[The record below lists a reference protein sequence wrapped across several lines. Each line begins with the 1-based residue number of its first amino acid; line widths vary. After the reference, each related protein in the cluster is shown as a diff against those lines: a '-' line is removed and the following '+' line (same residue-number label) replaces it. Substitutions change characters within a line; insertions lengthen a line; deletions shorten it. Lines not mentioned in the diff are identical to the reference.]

1 MIKLIVGLG
10 NPGKKYENN
19 RHNLGFKFVDFLQD
33 KFPNHKYLKP
43 QDFMNNSGL
52 SVAKEAKFYKINPDE
67 IFVVHDDLDIEVGE
81 YRLQFDRGSAG
92 HNGIKSI
99 VEHLNTQAFWR
110 LRLGIGRPTDTNILP
125 EDYVLMN
132 LSKAD
137 FATLFQVFEKIL
149 ANPDFQ
155 KLLGH

>member
-10 NPGKKYENN
+10 NPGKKYSKN
-19 RHNLGFKFVDFLQD
+19 RHNLGFLFVDFLQP
-33 KFPNHKYLKP
+33 KFPDLKYLQP

-52 SVAKEAKFYKINPDE
+52 SVAKEAQYYKLKPEE
-67 IFVVHDDLDIEVGE
+67 ILVVHDDLDIEMGE

-99 VEHLNTQAFWR
+99 VEHLHTQAFWR
-110 LRLGIGRPTDTNILP
+110 LRIGIGRPTDTNILP

-132 LSKAD
+132 LSSDDSAK
-137 FATLFQVFEKIL
+137 LSPVFETIAK
-149 ANPDFQ
+149 NSDFQ